1 MSQYLDVEALRRDF
15 EEIAE
20 TGTAAQS
27 STMPQH
33 GGYGFDMGALGGSTP
48 WPDFGTQAAAQ
59 LPESIPEPPAVLL
72 ERTESMLQPRLPNQA
87 TARAETAG
95 QSGTALQHG
104 GDGAGA
110 GTQPELG
117 EPQVA
122 SGVFPAFQSGE
133 IGGFLQGDL
142 HDLQFEISAGIDF
155 PDDFLIDP
163 LALGSIDFGDFGG
176 YQL

>member
-20 TGTAAQS
+20 TATAAQS

-33 GGYGFDMGALGGSTP
+33 GGYGFDLGSLGGSTP

-72 ERTESMLQPRLPNQA
+72 ERIESMMQGRLPNQG
-87 TARAETAG
+87 T
-95 QSGTALQHG
+95 GTALQHG

-117 EPQVA
+117 ELQVA
-122 SGVFPAFQSGE
+122 SGVFPAFQPGE
-133 IGGFLQGDL
+133 IGGLLQGDL
-142 HDLQFEISAGIDF
+142 GDLQFEIPAGIDF
-155 PDDFLIDP
+155 PDDVSVSL
-163 LALGSIDFGDFGG
+163 
-176 YQL
+176 